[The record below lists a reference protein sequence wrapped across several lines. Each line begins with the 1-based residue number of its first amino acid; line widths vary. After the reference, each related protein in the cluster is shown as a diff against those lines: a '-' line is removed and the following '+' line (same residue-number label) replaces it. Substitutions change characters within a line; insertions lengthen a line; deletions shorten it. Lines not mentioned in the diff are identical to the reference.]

1 MRYVAAYLL
10 AQMGGNHQP
19 SVDDIKK
26 ILGSVGIDCEEERAK
41 RVIEALKGKNVE
53 ELIEKGKAK
62 LASVPSAAGVAVS
75 AAAPV
80 AAAGG
85 GGAAPAKEEKKEEP
99 KKEEKKESESDE
111 DMGFGLF
118 D

>member
-1 MRYVAAYLL
+1 MRYVTAYLL

-53 ELIEKGKAK
+53 ELIEKGKIFK
-62 LASVPSAAGVAVS
+62 ICLNLRNFVELLG
-75 AAAPV
+75 
-80 AAAGG
+80 
-85 GGAAPAKEEKKEEP
+85 
-99 KKEEKKESESDE
+99 
-111 DMGFGLF
+111 
-118 D
+118 